1 MLEAKNAMCH
11 LSSRACNGRA
21 ERLVVVPPLVGI
33 FMSRNT
39 QNMKTK
45 AINSYFYCCFFFFN
59 GDLITKNKNKHAR
72 IHIIC
77 DHRLL
82 ASPFL
87 LFN

>member
-39 QNMKTK
+39 QRKKT
-45 AINSYFYCCFFFFN
+45 
-59 GDLITKNKNKHAR
+59 
-72 IHIIC
+72 
-77 DHRLL
+77 
-82 ASPFL
+82 
-87 LFN
+87 